1 MYSAALLLAF
11 FLRVGAAQPSCWAY
25 PSCSSSTMKIQGT
38 TIDCPTNPYA
48 NVSTCTAPAGSYL
61 IDSSS
66 GEAGGNQDC
75 CLSADGSGCADGIC
89 ARDPSDG
96 VCKLKASD
104 YTTWLPTSVPSALQ
118 CQDYRVCK
126 EGYYAINDF
135 PLQCEQCQS
144 QQTAP
149 SCAIGYSP
157 STRCYKGGNLTCVPC
172 TSPSLLSDAWEYGE
186 AFRAPSCL
194 VDSKPGICLTRH
206 FSMLDF
212 SPFANIWYYRLC
224 VLPDAR
230 LRRRKLQPALQG
242 GLHEHGQLTH
252 WQRAR
257 LRAV

>member
-48 NVSTCTAPAGSYL
+48 NVSACTAPAGSYL
-61 IDSSS
+61 INS
-66 GEAGGNQDC
+66 GGETGGNQDC
-75 CLSADGSGCADGIC
+75 CLLADGSGCAGFC
-89 ARDPSDG
+89 GSDPSDG
-96 VCKLKASD
+96 VCKLIGH
-104 YTTWLPTSVPSALQ
+104 TTWQPTEVPSVDE
-118 CQDYRVCK
+118 CQNYRVCK
-126 EGYYAINDF
+126 EGYYAINDS
-135 PLQCEQCQS
+135 PLQCEQCQA
-144 QQTAP
+144 QPTAP
-149 SCAIGYSP
+149 SCAIGYIP

-194 VDSKPGICLTRH
+194 VDSKPGICVTCY
-206 FSMLDF
+206 FPMLDL
-212 SPFANIWYYRLC
+212 SANIWYYRLC

-242 GLHEHGQLTH
+242 GLHEHGQLAH
-252 WQRAR
+252 RQRAR

>member
-66 GEAGGNQDC
+66 SEAGGNQDC
-75 CLSADGSGCADGIC
+75 CLSAEGGCTGFCEVI
-89 ARDPSDG
+89 DG

-104 YTTWLPTSVPSALQ
+104 YTTWLPTSVPSVDE
-118 CQDYRVCK
+118 CQNYRVCK
-126 EGYYAINDF
+126 EGYYAINDS
-135 PLQCEQCQS
+135 PLQCEQCQL
-144 QQTAP
+144 QQRAL

-194 VDSKPGICLTRH
+194 VDSKPGICVTCY
-206 FSMLDF
+206 FPMLDL
-212 SPFANIWYYRLC
+212 SANIWYYRLC

-242 GLHEHGQLTH
+242 GLHEHGQLAH
-252 WQRAR
+252 RQRAR

>member
-1 MYSAALLLAF
+1 MALLLAF
-11 FLRVGAAQPSCWAY
+11 FLRVGVAQPSCWAY
-25 PSCSSSTMKIQGT
+25 PYCLSNTMKIQGT

-75 CLSADGSGCADGIC
+75 CLLADGGCAGFCESI
-89 ARDPSDG
+89 SG
-96 VCKLKASD
+96 VCNLIAND
-104 YTTWLPTSVPSALQ
+104 HTTWQPTSVPSALQ
-118 CQDYRVCK
+118 CENYRVCM
-126 EGYYAINDF
+126 EGYYAINDS
-135 PLQCEQCQS
+135 PLQCVPCQP

-186 AFRAPSCL
+186 AFRASSCL